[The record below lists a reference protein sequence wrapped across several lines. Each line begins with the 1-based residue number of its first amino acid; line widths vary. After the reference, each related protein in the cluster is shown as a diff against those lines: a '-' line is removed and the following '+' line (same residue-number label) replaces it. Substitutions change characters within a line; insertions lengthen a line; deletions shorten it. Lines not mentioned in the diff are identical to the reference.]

1 MYEIILTCNYAST
14 SHLIAHVIQNRNV
27 TCILQKNLKIRKK
40 TEKERSISLSLS
52 HEDVECV
59 RNTMKEISN
68 DVGIELLGNKNQV
81 KFRKSK
87 KKIIDIALQKGF
99 V

>member
-1 MYEIILTCNYAST
+1 MQLCKHKPSDCTCYSKQKC
-14 SHLIAHVIQNRNV
+14 HLYSSKKLKNQKENREG
-27 TCILQKNLKIRKK
+27 KIHL
-40 TEKERSISLSLS
+40 SLSLS